1 MKIVAQMDE
10 ISSININTDSTFA
23 ILFEAQERGHEI
35 FYYLPKELTLDSQK
49 LFAPVKQIKLQRKPN
64 DFYQILD
71 NKKTDLTEFDV
82 ILVRQDPPFDM
93 AYITSTYLLEK
104 IANQVLILNN
114 PTQIRNCP
122 EKIFVTEFS
131 DLTPKT
137 IITSD
142 LEEVKKFRQKH
153 SQIILK
159 PLYSC
164 GGDGVF
170 LIRENDCNLAAI
182 FEIMMKQ
189 YQAPI
194 IVQEF
199 LENVKNGDKRILLL
213 NGQIIGALLRVAAD
227 GEIRSNLHAGG
238 SGHKAE
244 LSKRDLEICKI
255 IGPKLKERGLFFV
268 GIDVIGDYV
277 TEINVTSPTCI
288 QEINLLN
295 NIKIEKQ
302 IVDEIISE
310 VNNFNP
316 NPSLELHQYLAK
328 P

>member
-1 MKIVAQMDE
+1 MKIVVQMDE
-10 ISSININTDSTFA
+10 ISSININTDSTFV
-23 ILFEAQERGHEI
+23 ILLEAQERGHEV
-35 FYYLPKELTLDSQK
+35 FYYLPQELTLDSQK
-49 LFAPVKQIKLQRKPN
+49 LFAPVKQIKLRQIKLQRKPN
-64 DFYQILD
+64 DFYQIL
-71 NKKTDLTEFDV
+71 NSQKTDLTEFDV

-104 IANQVLILNN
+104 IQDQVLILNN

-142 LEEVKKFRQKH
+142 LEEVKKFRQKY

-170 LIRENDCNLAAI
+170 LLKENDFNLAAI
-182 FEIMMKQ
+182 FDMMLKQ
-189 YQAPI
+189 YKAPL

-213 NGQIIGALLRVAAD
+213 NGRVIGALTRVAAA
-227 GEIRSNLHAGG
+227 GEIRSNLHIGG
-238 SGHKAE
+238 SGHKAQ

-277 TEINVTSPTCI
+277 TEINVTSPTGI
-288 QEINLLN
+288 QEINFLN

-302 IVDEIISE
+302 IIDEIISE
-310 VNNFNP
+310 IENFK
-316 NPSLELHQYLAK
+316 SSKKH
-328 P
+328 

>member
-10 ISSININTDSTFA
+10 ISSININTDSTFV
-23 ILFEAQERGHEI
+23 ILLEAQERGHEI
-35 FYYLPKELTLDSQK
+35 FYYLPQELTLDSQK
-49 LFAPVKQIKLQRKPN
+49 LFAPVKQIKLQSKTN
-64 DFYQILD
+64 DFYQIL
-71 NKKTDLTEFDV
+71 NSQKTDLTEFDV

-104 IANQVLILNN
+104 IQDQVLILNN

-142 LEEVKKFRQKH
+142 LEEVKKFRQKY

-170 LIRENDCNLAAI
+170 LLKENDFNLAAI
-182 FEIMMKQ
+182 FEIMLKQ
-189 YQAPI
+189 YKAPI

-199 LENVKNGDKRILLL
+199 LTEVKDGDKRILLL
-213 NGQIIGALLRVAAD
+213 NGQAIGALRRVAAED
-227 GEIRSNLHAGG
+227 EIRSNLHIGG
-238 SGHKAE
+238 SGYKAE
-244 LSKRDLEICKI
+244 LSKRDLEICKR

-288 QEINLLN
+288 QEINRLN

-302 IVDEIISE
+302 IIDEIINE
-310 VNNFNP
+310 VNNFK
-316 NPSLELHQYLAK
+316 SSRKH
-328 P
+328 

>member
-23 ILFEAQERGHEI
+23 ILFEAQIRGYEI
-35 FYYLPKELTLDSQK
+35 FYYLPKELTFDGQK
-49 LFAPVKQIKLQRKPN
+49 LLAPVKKIKLTKQPQN
-64 DFYQILD
+64 FYQILD
-71 NKKTDLTEFDV
+71 NQKKDLTEFDV

-104 IANQVLILNN
+104 IQDQILILNN

-142 LEEVKKFRQKH
+142 LEEIKEFRKKH

-170 LIRENDCNLAAI
+170 LLREDDVNLAAI
-182 FEIMMKQ
+182 FEIMLKQ
-189 YQAPI
+189 YRAPI

-199 LENVKNGDKRILLL
+199 LPVVKNGDKRILLL
-213 NGQIIGALLRVAAD
+213 NGKPVGALLRVAGE
-227 GEIRSNLHAGG
+227 GEIRSNLHIGG
-238 SGHKAE
+238 AGHKAD
-244 LSKRDLEICKI
+244 LSKRDLEICEI
-255 IGPKLKERGLFFV
+255 IGPKLKKLGLFFV
-268 GIDVIGDYV
+268 GLDVIGDYV
-277 TEINVTSPTCI
+277 TEINVTSPTCVP
-288 QEINLLN
+288 EINRLN

-302 IVDEIISE
+302 IIDEIISE
-310 VNNFNP
+310 INNFKT
-316 NPSLELHQYLAK
+316 LKKH
-328 P
+328 

>member
-1 MKIVAQMDE
+1 MKIVAQMDD
-10 ISSININTDSTFA
+10 ISSINIDTDSTFV
-23 ILFEAQERGHEI
+23 ILLEAQERGHEI

-49 LFAPVKQIKLQRKPN
+49 LFAPVKQIKLQKKPQKKFG
-64 DFYQILD
+64 DFYQIL
-71 NKKTDLTEFDV
+71 NSQKTDLTEFDA

-104 IANQVLILNN
+104 IQDQVLILNN

-122 EKIFVTEFS
+122 EKIFVTEFG

-142 LEEVKKFRQKH
+142 LEEVKKFRKKY

-170 LIRENDCNLAAI
+170 LLKENDFNLASI
-182 FEIMMKQ
+182 FEIMLKQ
-189 YQAPI
+189 YKVPI

-199 LENVKNGDKRILLL
+199 LADIKNGDKRILLL
-213 NGQIIGALLRVAAD
+213 NGQVVGALNRVAGE
-227 GEIRSNLHAGG
+227 GEIRSNLHIGG
-238 SGHKAE
+238 SGHKAK

-268 GIDVIGDYV
+268 GIDVIGNYV

-288 QEINLLN
+288 QEINRLN

-302 IVDEIISE
+302 IIDEIISE
-310 VNNFNP
+310 IKNFK
-316 NPSLELHQYLAK
+316 SSKKY
-328 P
+328 